1 MPLEFRSPRFASID
15 LTADVPAG
23 QRPVRVCQVPGR
35 VFVYVRGRVL
45 DGRMAALAAITWDR
59 FLDAYPRSHLVVA
72 WLHAPQRAGEVRRQ
86 WLDDLKGVAT
96 ALKPRGDWA
105 ITNANPREIYIAYEK
120 AADAAQF
127 CTLVDAK
134 PLGPSLQWLSQA
146 AFRLEKE
153 AKRSIEDARKA

>member
-1 MPLEFRSPRFASID
+1 
-15 LTADVPAG
+15 
-23 QRPVRVCQVPGR
+23 
-35 VFVYVRGRVL
+35 
-45 DGRMAALAAITWDR
+45 MAAVAAMIWDR
-59 FLDAYPRSHLVVA
+59 FLDTYRRPHLVVA
-72 WLHAPQRAGEVRRQ
+72 WLHGAQRAGEARGQ
-86 WLDDLKGVAT
+86 WLDDLKRVAM

-127 CTLVDAK
+127 CTLVGAK

>member
-1 MPLEFRSPRFASID
+1 
-15 LTADVPAG
+15 
-23 QRPVRVCQVPGR
+23 
-35 VFVYVRGRVL
+35 
-45 DGRMAALAAITWDR
+45 MAAVAAMIWDK
-59 FLDAYPRSHLVVA
+59 FLDICPRPHLVVA
-72 WLHAPQRAGEVRRQ
+72 WLHGAQRAGEERR
-86 WLDDLKGVAT
+86 LRFDDLKKAAM

-127 CTLVDAK
+127 CTLVGAK
-134 PLGPSLQWLSQA
+134 PLGSSLQWLSQA

>member
-1 MPLEFRSPRFASID
+1 
-15 LTADVPAG
+15 
-23 QRPVRVCQVPGR
+23 
-35 VFVYVRGRVL
+35 
-45 DGRMAALAAITWDR
+45 MAAVAAMIWDR
-59 FLDAYPRSHLVVA
+59 FLDTYRRPHLVVA
-72 WLHAPQRAGEVRRQ
+72 WLHGAQRAGEARGQ
-86 WLDDLKGVAT
+86 WLDDLKRVAM

-127 CTLVDAK
+127 CTRVGAK